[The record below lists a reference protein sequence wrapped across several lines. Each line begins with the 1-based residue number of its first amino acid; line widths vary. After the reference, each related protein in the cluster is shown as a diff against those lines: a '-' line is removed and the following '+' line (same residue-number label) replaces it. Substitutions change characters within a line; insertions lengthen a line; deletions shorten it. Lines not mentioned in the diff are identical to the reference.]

1 MNINIYQHK
10 YISDIQVLRGLAVL
24 LVVLYHSYPS
34 QFPGGYLGV
43 DIFFVIS
50 GYLVGGAL
58 FRNVIRNQFSFKIF
72 ILKRITRLFP
82 AFFAMLLLSVSIE
95 IGTMLF
101 FRRSFVLDVLSA
113 LTNVSNIRFY
123 KNTDYFNSTP
133 NILLHTWS
141 LSVEWQFYVIFPIL
155 LLSIRKIS
163 KSLKLLMAS
172 ILTVFLISILGFSL
186 VKNHEQAIFYLLPFR
201 FWEFIIGILSFEKKT
216 KLSPIF
222 HYTLLPVLFGAAFN
236 VNLKG
241 FLSNIL
247 IVLIT
252 AIYLRNSV
260 NKDYG
265 QIETNKILTK
275 ISHSIYKLLEHLGKI
290 SYSIYLYHLPLA
302 ILFIYLFREDNNRFN
317 QVIYILTLYL
327 VSIISFSLIESRKTL
342 IDYKSK
348 NLYVLIMI
356 MILIVTTQIFFTN
369 KFSQKKY
376 IGDEYNIEKLYRTG
390 KCFLESPSDLSIYD
404 ECTTYKSQL
413 IWGDSHAASL
423 LSGLPSDYPISQ
435 ITGTLCP
442 PLVNN
447 LIAVSSQCS
456 KINSAAL
463 NFIKRNKPES
473 VIIVANWVNYG
484 TVSNVSKSLI
494 DTLDIIKKSSPDTN
508 VIVIG
513 NFPNWV
519 LPLKDQLNFLYFYR
533 YLDLSKFTAETN
545 SKQFIQRSIYLKN
558 QSALEINRFDKL
570 MKNRLML
577 NNRSIFFVSPS
588 FYLCKHDECIAL
600 FKDPEKSNTVAL
612 SSFDKNHLT
621 PEMASNFIKNSSLL
635 EKLNLPDR
643 INHE

>member
-1 MNINIYQHK
+1 MNSQMYQHK

-24 LVVLYHSYPS
+24 LVVLFHSYPS

-58 FRNVIRNQFSFKIF
+58 FRNVTRNQFSFKIF
-72 ILKRITRLFP
+72 ILKRFTRLFP
-82 AFFAMLLLSVSIE
+82 AFFAMLLLSISIE

-123 KNTDYFNSTP
+123 KNTDYFNSTS

-172 ILTVFLISILGFSL
+172 ILTLFLISILGFSL

-201 FWEFIIGILSFEKKT
+201 FWEFIIGIISFEKKT

-222 HYTLLPVLFGAAFN
+222 HYALLPVLFGAALS
-236 VNLKG
+236 VNLKS
-241 FLSNIL
+241 FLPNIL

-252 AIYLRNSV
+252 AIYLRNSA
-260 NKDYG
+260 NKNYS
-265 QIETNKILTK
+265 QIDTKKLLTK
-275 ISHSIYKLLEHLGKI
+275 IPHSIYKLLEHLGKI
-290 SYSIYLYHLPLA
+290 SYSFYLYHLPLA
-302 ILFIYLFREDNNRFN
+302 ILFIYLFQEDNNRFN
-317 QVIYILTLYL
+317 QAIYFLILYL
-327 VSIISFSLIESRKTL
+327 VSIVSFSLIESRKTL
-342 IDYKSK
+342 IYYKSK
-348 NLYVLIMI
+348 NLKILII
-356 MILIVTTQIFFTN
+356 TMILVVTTQIFFTYR
-369 KFSQKKY
+369 FSQNKY

-390 KCFLESPSDLSIYD
+390 KCFLEKPSDLSFHD
-404 ECTTYKSQL
+404 ECTAYKSQL

-435 ITGTLCP
+435 ITGSLCP

-447 LIAVSSQCS
+447 SIAGSSQCS
-456 KINSAAL
+456 KINSYAL
-463 NFIKRNKPES
+463 NFIKSNKPKS

-494 DTLDIIKKSSPDTN
+494 NTLDLIKKSSPGTN

-513 NFPNWV
+513 NFPKWV
-519 LPLKDQLNFLYFYR
+519 LPLKEQLNFLYFYR
-533 YLDLSKFTAETN
+533 NLDLNKLTTENN
-545 SKQFIQRSIYLKN
+545 SKQFLQRSIYLKN
-558 QSALEINRFDKL
+558 QSTLEINRFDKL
-570 MKNRLML
+570 MKKRLML
-577 NNRSIFFVSPS
+577 HNRSIFFVSPS
-588 FYLCKHDECIAL
+588 FYFCKHDKCIAL
-600 FKDPEKSNTVAL
+600 LKNPEKNDTIVL

-621 PEMASNFIKNSSLL
+621 PEMASNLIKNSNLL

-643 INHE
+643 INHG

>member
-1 MNINIYQHK
+1 MNLKMYQHK

-24 LVVLYHSYPS
+24 LVVLFHSYPS

-72 ILKRITRLFP
+72 ILKRFTRLFP
-82 AFFAMLLLSVSIE
+82 AFFAMLLLSISIE

-101 FRRSFVLDVLSA
+101 FRRSFVLDVLWA

-123 KNTDYFNSTP
+123 KNTDYFNSTS

-163 KSLKLLMAS
+163 KSLKLLIAS
-172 ILTVFLISILGFSL
+172 ILTLFLISILGFSL

-222 HYTLLPVLFGAAFN
+222 HYALLPVLFGAALN

-241 FLSNIL
+241 FLPNIL
-247 IVLIT
+247 VVLIT
-252 AIYLRNSV
+252 SIYLRNSV
-260 NKDYG
+260 NKNYG
-265 QIETNKILTK
+265 QIDTKKMLTK

-290 SYSIYLYHLPLA
+290 SYSFYLYHLPLA
-302 ILFIYLFREDNNRFN
+302 ILFIYLFQENNNRFN
-317 QVIYILTLYL
+317 QALYFLVLYL
-327 VSIISFSLIESRKTL
+327 VSIVSFSLIESRKTL
-342 IDYKSK
+342 VYYKSK
-348 NLYVLIMI
+348 NLKILIMT
-356 MILIVTTQIFFTN
+356 MILIVTTQIFFTYR
-369 KFSQKKY
+369 FSQNKY

-390 KCFLESPSDLSIYD
+390 KCFLEKPLDLRFHD

-423 LSGLPSDYPISQ
+423 LSGLPNDYPISQ
-435 ITGTLCP
+435 ITGSLCP

-447 LIAVSSQCS
+447 SIAVSSQCS
-456 KINSAAL
+456 KINSYAL
-463 NFIKRNKPES
+463 NFIKRNKPNS

-484 TVSNVSKSLI
+484 TVSKVSKSLI
-494 DTLDIIKKSSPDTN
+494 NTLDLIKKSSPGSN

-513 NFPNWV
+513 NFPKWI
-519 LPLKDQLNFLYFYR
+519 LPLEEQLNFLYFYR
-533 YLDLSKFTAETN
+533 NLDLNQLTAENN
-545 SKQFIQRSIYLKN
+545 SKQFLQTSIYLKN
-558 QSALEINRFDKL
+558 QSTFEINRFDKL
-570 MKNRLML
+570 MENRLML
-577 NNRSIFFVSPS
+577 NNRSTFFVSPS
-588 FYLCKHDECIAL
+588 FYLCKHDKCIAL
-600 FKDPEKSNTVAL
+600 LKDSEKSNTVVL

-621 PEMASNFIKNSSLL
+621 PEMASNFIKNSNLL
-635 EKLNLPDR
+635 EKLNLPDK
-643 INHE
+643 INHG